1 MRLVFFVL
9 SSDECYF
16 PWPFVKVDFVKKNL
30 IETISS
36 KWHSGT
42 ILCVELG
49 FFCFPYE
56 CYFALL
62 ILCGISEMLDFSGV
76 DFIRSCFLLWLFRLV

>member
-1 MRLVFFVL
+1 MLFSIAFRESRF
-9 SSDECYF
+9 C
-16 PWPFVKVDFVKKNL
+16 KKTKQNL

-76 DFIRSCFLLWLFRLV
+76 DFLLVFVVLFFFKLLFWASIVS